1 MAEHQLH
8 DKDEAVDEEPVK
20 AEEAVETEEPTSKS
34 ASGKSEETE
43 AKAEDATADE
53 SEDSEAEAPGKS
65 DESKKQESD
74 ESGKKDSKKSEN
86 KDSKKDASE
95 DMDEDEFGLSM
106 DKVEAVLN
114 QSVDKKHMTPQ
125 MRRIVQRQEENTK
138 RVEDTIKGTKA
149 NPRWFV
155 PLFVTLMLLGL
166 IWIVV
171 YYISSTRGNVYP
183 IPQIGNWNLAVGFG
197 IGLVGFLMTM
207 WWH

>member
-53 SEDSEAEAPGKS
+53 SEDSEAQDPGKS
-65 DESKKQESD
+65 GESKKQESD

-86 KDSKKDASE
+86 KDSKKDAGE

-183 IPQIGNWNLAVGFG
+183 IPKIGNWNLAVGFG
-197 IGLVGFLMTM
+197 ILLVGFLMTM

>member
-8 DKDEAVDEEPVK
+8 DTDEAVDEEPVK
-20 AEEAVETEEPTSKS
+20 AEETVETGEPTSES
-34 ASGKSEETE
+34 ATDKPKETE
-43 AKAEDATADE
+43 AKAGDAKADA
-53 SEDSEAEAPGKS
+53 SSDSDDKDS
-65 DESKKQESD
+65 DEEY
-74 ESGKKDSKKSEN
+74 
-86 KDSKKDASE
+86 
-95 DMDEDEFGLSM
+95 GLSM

-125 MRRIVQRQEENTK
+125 MRRIIQRQEENTK
-138 RVEDTIKGTKA
+138 RVEETIKGTKA

-183 IPQIGNWNLAVGFG
+183 IPTIGNWNLAVGFG
-197 IGLVGFLMTM
+197 ILLVGFLMTM

>member
-20 AEEAVETEEPTSKS
+20 AGEAVETEEPTSKS
-34 ASGKSEETE
+34 ASDKSEETR
-43 AKAEDATADE
+43 DATADE
-53 SEDSEAEAPGKS
+53 SKDSEAQGTGKS
-65 DESKKQESD
+65 HESKKQESV
-74 ESGKKDSKKSEN
+74 ESRENDSRTSEN
-86 KDSKKDASE
+86 RDSDE

-138 RVEDTIKGTKA
+138 RVEDTIKSTKA

-183 IPQIGNWNLAVGFG
+183 IPRIGNWNLAVGFG
-197 IGLVGFLMTM
+197 ILLVGFLMTM